1 MTAYALYILFALG
14 AIGLYCLMPRKDKP
28 PAFVGGSIGGA
39 AVIGLLILFAT
50 RVPLGG
56 GHTAYFCLFATIAI
70 VGAVKV
76 ITHSKPVY
84 SALYFV
90 LVVLAVAPMLVL
102 LEAEFLAVALIIVYA
117 GAILITYLFVIM
129 LAQQSG
135 QPLYDLRSREPFLAV
150 VAGFALTAGIAGNV
164 DRLTVGTGPRIMLT
178 AAGPGQEPP
187 AIEIPS
193 EMDKQLRESD
203 RESIGQMELNHNVGG
218 TLILGPPSGFRL
230 EGSAGDED
238 PAAGATL
245 EAAPHGIAPT
255 AGPGNTLLIGR
266 EVMTRFVVVLEMSG
280 VLLLIAMVGAI
291 ALSRK
296 RVPTEVQPEPQPALG
311 EIGRQVGPY

>member
-14 AIGLYCLMPRKDKP
+14 AVALYCLMPRKDRP
-28 PAFVGGSIGGA
+28 PAFIGGSIGA
-39 AVIGLLILFAT
+39 AAIIGLLILFAA

-56 GHTAYFCLFATIAI
+56 GKTAYFCLFAIIAI
-70 VGAVKV
+70 LGAVKV
-76 ITHSKPVY
+76 ITHSRPVY

-135 QPLYDLRSREPFLAV
+135 QPLYDQRSREPFLAV

-164 DRLTVGTGPRIMLT
+164 DRLAANSPARAVLT
-178 AAGPGQEPP
+178 AAGQSLEEPP
-187 AIEIPS
+187 IVAPPGGNPAIGGA
-193 EMDKQLRESD
+193 DLRPLDSKKL
-203 RESIGQMELNHNVGG
+203 IGGAIVP
-218 TLILGPPSGFRL
+218 GPPSGL
-230 EGSAGDED
+230 ENLSPAGE
-238 PAAGATL
+238 PAGAAV
-245 EAAPHGIAPT
+245 EAAPAGSAPT
-255 AGPGNTLLIGR
+255 RTSVLIPGNTLRVGR
-266 EVMTRFVVVLEMSG
+266 EVMTRFVVVLEMAG

-296 RVPTEVQPEPQPALG
+296 RVPSEVQPEPQPALG
-311 EIGRQVGPY
+311 EVGRQVKPY